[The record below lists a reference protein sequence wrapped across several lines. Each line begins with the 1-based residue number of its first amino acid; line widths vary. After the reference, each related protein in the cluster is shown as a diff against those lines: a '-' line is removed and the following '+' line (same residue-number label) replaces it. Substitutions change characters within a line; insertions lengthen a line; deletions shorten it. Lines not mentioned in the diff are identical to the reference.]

1 MIVINVF
8 AFLFSTIKKKHF
20 FVYLSIYPLP
30 RIPILPSS
38 LLQQG
43 NFLLP
48 NLLLSFSTCFQSS
61 QIHSLSSRTHRY
73 ISLSVYYAMT
83 PTNLKLYGN
92 KITSFFINPAI
103 VPVLLPVK
111 ITNDDRET
119 KILFSQIFSCCK
131 ASYCTAQKSSS
142 LH

>member
-8 AFLFSTIKKKHF
+8 AFLSSTIKKKTFYLPPSPEYPYSRLLSYHRGTFFCRIYFCHF
-20 FVYLSIYPLP
+20 QHAFRVLKFIHCLQEHIDTSPFQCTMLWPLP
-30 RIPILPSS
+30 IWSYLEKKLP
-38 LLQQG
+38 
-43 NFLLP
+43 
-48 NLLLSFSTCFQSS
+48 
-61 QIHSLSSRTHRY
+61 
-73 ISLSVYYAMT
+73 V
-83 PTNLKLYGN
+83 
-92 KITSFFINPAI
+92 FFINPAI

-142 LH
+142 LL

>member
-1 MIVINVF
+1 MY
-8 AFLFSTIKKKHF
+8 LHF
-20 FVYLSIYPLP
+20 C
-30 RIPILPSS
+30 
-38 LLQQG
+38 LLQLKKT
-43 NFLLP
+43 LLW
-48 NLLLSFSTCFQSS
+48 LSFYPPPPPNTHTPVFSPTTGELSFPEFTFVIFYMLSEI

-83 PTNLKLYGN
+83 PTNLKLSGN

-131 ASYCTAQKSSS
+131 ASYCTEQKSSS
-142 LH
+142 LL